1 MPPRPH
7 TKAAIMGLHHLLAVI
22 SPADFYVELL
32 APDHDTVVSPRIDA
46 VRQVKGNCTRELL
59 QHADFQAVPP
69 VSSPPFNRCA
79 HSKAIANADADQNQC
94 PAIPYTIAYA
104 IRIGND
110 TFALCRCNRVS
121 LLG

>member
-69 VSSPPFNRCA
+69 VSIFGRVDLAVRTFIHLPFC
-79 HSKAIANADADQNQC
+79 
-94 PAIPYTIAYA
+94 
-104 IRIGND
+104 
-110 TFALCRCNRVS
+110 VV
-121 LLG
+121 